1 MCGTTCHPPGSLIFL
16 GRLSV
21 CLGVHPLSPPCQVMV
36 GGFGGMV
43 GGQGPGLG
51 LVLLLGLSEKAPPG
65 RVASGKTEFL
75 LL

>member
-1 MCGTTCHPPGSLIFL
+1 MCGTTYHPPGNLIFL

-21 CLGVHPLSPPCQVMV
+21 CLGVHPLSPPYQVMV

-51 LVLLLGLSEKAPPG
+51 LVLLLGLSEIAPPG
-65 RVASGKTEFL
+65 RVASLKTEL
-75 LL
+75 LPL

>member
-1 MCGTTCHPPGSLIFL
+1 MPQGTQKMVTGESAQKS
-16 GRLSV
+16 GRPS
-21 CLGVHPLSPPCQVMV
+21 VHPLSPPYQVMV

-51 LVLLLGLSEKAPPG
+51 LVLLLGLSEIAPPG